1 VDQLIQLSKVG
12 VSLGGK
18 PVLRDIDFVLNP
30 GQIMGISGP
39 NGSGKTTL
47 LRVLSTLLRNSQ
59 GSGSVLG
66 ASISSDDVF
75 GIRPLIGMIG
85 HNPTLIGELTLHEN
99 LLHIARLAGVD
110 EKRVGLALRV
120 VGLDEASDRRADA
133 SSFGMQRRIE
143 VAHLLLTRPRLVLLD
158 EATSGLDSSARDL
171 IDALTDRVVG
181 DGGGVVTVSHDQSRL
196 AESCDNTMSLTDGR
210 LELVS

>member
-1 VDQLIQLSKVG
+1 MDQLVQLSKVG

-18 PVLRDIDFVLNP
+18 PILRDIEFVLNP

-47 LRVLSTLLRNSQ
+47 LRVLGTLLRISE
-59 GSGSVLG
+59 GSGAVLEASVN
-66 ASISSDDVF
+66 SNEVF
-75 GIRPLIGMIG
+75 AIRPLVGMIG
-85 HNPTLIGELTLHEN
+85 HNPTLIGELTLYEN
-99 LLHIARLAGVD
+99 LLHIARLGGID
-110 EKRVGLALRV
+110 EKKVDPVLEI

-143 VAHLLLTRPRLVLLD
+143 VAHLLLTRPKLVLLD
-158 EATSGLDSSARDL
+158 EATSGLDSSAREL
-171 IDALTDRVVG
+171 IGALTDRVVG
-181 DGGGVVTVSHDQSRL
+181 DGGGVVTVSHDQARL
-196 AESCDNTMSLTDGR
+196 ADSCDNTMSLIEGR

>member
-1 VDQLIQLSKVG
+1 VDLVQLSKVG

-18 PVLRDIDFVLNP
+18 PVLRDIDFVLKP
-30 GQIMGISGP
+30 GQIMGISGL

-47 LRVLSTLLRNSQ
+47 LRILSTLLRIRE
-59 GSGSVLG
+59 GSGVVLD
-66 ASISSDDVF
+66 ANIDSNDVF
-75 GIRPLIGMIG
+75 IVRPLIGMIG
-85 HNPTLIGELTLHEN
+85 HKPALIGELTLHEN
-99 LLHIARLAGVD
+99 LLHVARLTGVE
-110 EKRVGLALRV
+110 EKKVGAVLAV

-143 VAHLLLTRPRLVLLD
+143 VAHLLLTRPRLLLLD

-171 IDALTDRVVG
+171 IAALTERVVG
-181 DGGGVVTVSHDQSRL
+181 DGGGVVTVSHDQARL
-196 AESCDNTMSLTDGR
+196 AESCDNTMSLTEGR

>member
-1 VDQLIQLSKVG
+1 VDLVRLSKVG

-18 PVLRDIDFVLNP
+18 PILRDIDFVLKP
-30 GQIMGISGP
+30 RQIMGISGL

-47 LRVLSTLLRNSQ
+47 LRILSTLLRIRE
-59 GSGSVLG
+59 GSGVVLD
-66 ASISSDDVF
+66 ANIDSNEVF
-75 GIRPLIGMIG
+75 VVRPFIGMIG
-85 HNPTLIGELTLHEN
+85 HKPALIGELTLHEN
-99 LLHIARLAGVD
+99 LLHVARLTGIE
-110 EKRVGLALRV
+110 EKKVGSVLEV

-143 VAHLLLTRPRLVLLD
+143 VAHLLLTRPRLLLLD

-171 IDALTDRVVG
+171 IAALSERVVG
-181 DGGGVVTVSHDQSRL
+181 DGGGVVTVSHDQARL
-196 AESCDNTMSLTDGR
+196 AESCDNTMSLTEGR

>member
-1 VDQLIQLSKVG
+1 MDLVQLSKVG

-18 PVLRDIDFVLNP
+18 PVLRDIDFVLKP
-30 GQIMGISGP
+30 GQIMGISGL

-47 LRVLSTLLRNSQ
+47 LRILSTLLRIRE
-59 GSGSVLG
+59 GSGVVLD
-66 ASISSDDVF
+66 ANIDSNDVF
-75 GIRPLIGMIG
+75 IVRPLIGMIG
-85 HNPTLIGELTLHEN
+85 HKPALIGELTLHEN
-99 LLHIARLAGVD
+99 LLHVARLTGVE
-110 EKRVGLALRV
+110 EKKVGAVLAV

-143 VAHLLLTRPRLVLLD
+143 VAHLLLTRPRLLLLD

-171 IDALTDRVVG
+171 IAALTERVVG
-181 DGGGVVTVSHDQSRL
+181 DGGGVVTVSHDQARL
-196 AESCDNTMSLTDGR
+196 AESCDNTMSLTEGR

>member
-1 VDQLIQLSKVG
+1 VDLVQLSKVG

-18 PVLRDIDFVLNP
+18 PVLRDIDFVLKP
-30 GQIMGISGP
+30 GQVMGISGL

-47 LRVLSTLLRNSQ
+47 LRILSTLLRIRE
-59 GSGSVLG
+59 GSGVVLD
-66 ASISSDDVF
+66 ANIDSNDVF
-75 GIRPLIGMIG
+75 IVRPLIGMIG
-85 HNPTLIGELTLHEN
+85 HKPALIGELTLHEN
-99 LLHIARLAGVD
+99 LLHVARLTGVE
-110 EKRVGLALRV
+110 EKKVGAVLAV

-143 VAHLLLTRPRLVLLD
+143 VAHLLLTRPRLLLLD

-171 IDALTDRVVG
+171 IAALTERVVG
-181 DGGGVVTVSHDQSRL
+181 DGGGVVTVSHDQARL
-196 AESCDNTMSLTDGR
+196 AESCDKTMSLTEGR